1 MTSTAR
7 STGLESH
14 HNTGNG
20 RRYGDMRDY
29 MASSQFQPHRARQA
43 IQDAHMKRTPSLIGY
58 YAGLAVPITRWLAPI
73 GSDWVWIDWEHSA
86 MNVETDYGMS
96 IMVHETAFMSNG
108 RTIPFVRVPGHDEAM
123 FAYALGAGATIVAPY
138 VETVE
143 QAKPIVC
150 TAIPIFGGP
159 DRYPLNGQAAVI
171 IQIESL
177 EAIQNLDAI
186 LTEHG
191 TPVMY
196 GSEPE
201 WLEAVVLYRATVEKH
216 NKPHAGITLAKG
228 DDLRKVASKT
238 AMCITAADTL
248 ELGEL
253 MGDLA
258 ASKETLAL
266 K

>member
-43 IQDAHMKRTPSLIGY
+43 IQDAHMKRIPSLIGY
-58 YAGLAVPITRWLAPI
+58 YAGLAVPITRWLAPM
-73 GSDWVWIDWEHSA
+73 GFDWEHSA

-108 RTIPFVRVPGHDEAM
+108 RTIPFVRVPGHNEAM
-123 FAYALGAGATIVAPY
+123 IAYALGAGASIVAPY

-186 LTEHG
+186 LTE
-191 TPVMY
+191 V
-196 GSEPE
+196 PE
-201 WLEAVVLYRATVEKH
+201 IDAVWLGALDARVRDSCHH

-228 DDLRKVASKT
+228 DELRKVASKT

-248 ELGEL
+248 KLGEL

-258 ASKETLAL
+258 ASKETLTL

>member
-1 MTSTAR
+1 
-7 STGLESH
+7 
-14 HNTGNG
+14 
-20 RRYGDMRDY
+20 MRDY

-58 YAGLAVPITRWLAPI
+58 YAGLAVPITRRLAPM
-73 GSDWVWIDWEHSA
+73 GFDWVWIDWEHSA
-86 MNVETDYGMS
+86 MNVETDY
-96 IMVHETAFMSNG
+96 AFMSNG

-123 FAYALGAGATIVAPY
+123 IAYALGAGASIVAPY

-143 QAKPIVC
+143 QAKPIVSAVC
-150 TAIPIFGGP
+150 TAPF
-159 DRYPLNGQAAVI
+159 RYLAGLTDTPVDPERGFWESLNGQAAVM

-186 LTEHG
+186 LTEVPG
-191 TPVMY
+191 IDAVWL
-196 GSEPE
+196 GALDARPE

-228 DDLRKVASKT
+228 DELP
-238 AMCITAADTL
+238 ADAL
-248 ELGEL
+248 KLGEL